1 MGTAAT
7 KRPFR
12 STANA
17 TIFAIRLKPDSLAT
31 STSDVAISSP
41 ELTPVESNQIS
52 KRPSVSIDSNDLK
65 TESR

>member
-17 TIFAIRLKPDSLAT
+17 AIVAIRLKPDSLAI
-31 STSDVAISSP
+31 STSDVTISSP
-41 ELTPVESNQIS
+41 ELTPVESNQI
-52 KRPSVSIDSNDLK
+52 KRASVSTGSNDLK
-65 TESR
+65 TERR